1 LLRLQNFGFIKAGR
15 YSYRMSHYV
24 VDAALYEKAFNEL
37 EQLGGKMSWIE
48 SIGEQKKSY
57 VKKMKYVCDGCN
69 IKLWGKSDL
78 NIICGNCNSVLYSK
92 S

>member
-1 LLRLQNFGFIKAGR
+1 
-15 YSYRMSHYV
+15 MSHYV

-48 SIGEQKKSY
+48 SISEQKKSY

-78 NIICGNCNSVLYSK
+78 NIICGNCNSVLDSK